1 MSIRA
6 VTQADKEAPPRTRVI
21 LDVDPGHDD
30 AVALL
35 LAAASPALDLRLV
48 TVVAGNQTLEKTLRN
63 ALAVLSASGRR
74 DVPVA
79 GGMDRPLVRPQ
90 VVAGH
95 IHGQSGLDGPPLPEV
110 TLQPASEHA
119 VDLLIRAFRQ
129 SEGDITLIPTGP
141 LTNVAMALRL
151 APDIAP
157 RIKQIVLMGGAIDF
171 GNTTPA
177 AEFNIYADPEA
188 AHIVFSSGVPLT
200 MVGLDVTYQAQ
211 ALPERRARIA
221 ALGTPVARL
230 VCGWLDFFA
239 ARYRAV
245 YGFEGPPL
253 HDPCAVAQVIRPGI
267 VRTEPMAVE
276 IDLSHGP
283 CYGRTVCDRR
293 RVTGNPPSAEVGVAI
308 DVDAFFDLLVET
320 LARY

>member
-1 MSIRA
+1 MSA
-6 VTQADKEAPPRTRVI
+6 VTTEDGCAPARTKVI

-48 TVVAGNQTLEKTLRN
+48 TVVAGNQTLENTLRN
-63 ALAVLSASGRR
+63 ALAVISASGRR

-90 VVAGH
+90 VVAGQ
-95 IHGQSGLDGPPLPEV
+95 IHGRTGLDGPPLPEI
-110 TLQPASEHA
+110 TLQPAPQHA
-119 VDLLIRAFRQ
+119 VDMLIRAFRE
-129 SEGDITLIPTGP
+129 SEGDVTLIPTGP
-141 LTNVAMALRL
+141 LTNVAMAMRL
-151 APDIAP
+151 APDILP

-211 ALPERRARIA
+211 ALPARRTRIE
-221 ALGTPVARL
+221 ALGTPIARL

-239 ARYRAV
+239 ARYHEV
-245 YGFEGPPL
+245 YGLDGPPL

-267 VRTEPMAVE
+267 VRTQPMAVE
-276 IDLSHGP
+276 IDISHGP

-293 RVTGNPPSAEVGVAI
+293 GVTRRPPSAEVGVTI
-308 DVDAFFDLLVET
+308 DADGFYDLLVET